1 MSITTSGFYQKNID
15 LFARLNKDVADIQ
28 VQVST
33 GNKSLSLKNNLQEIA
48 SLNASEE
55 HKLEV
60 TQFNS
65 NAERVISD
73 LEKIDTS
80 FGQMSNA
87 ATRLKELFV
96 ESTNGLL
103 SPDQRKLFK
112 LEIASIKTE
121 IMDIANG
128 TDANGNA
135 YFSGNSGV
143 TEPFKVD
150 NFGSISYSGASSS
163 RSLQISRN
171 SELPQNFSGDEVF
184 LSAGQGNAKFSVFD
198 ALDSFSQSLDYEIA
212 PAQSSNLFSKGTSL
226 DLVLP
231 GSGQEANF
239 KFDLVSNGTSHAIDA
254 NVYGNDFSSVVAK
267 INSHSGLNVTAVVSS
282 NNKITLT
289 AGGGGVDLKVENYA
303 TDLPIAL
310 DRSIGVQKVVASNV
324 NDEVILPHLIT
335 NAKVESQI
343 YGIFDHFSSIH
354 MDLGTTVRTAQNVTE
369 SAQETLLN
377 LNVDISKVKEADM
390 ADLLTKLQGLLN
402 NKEAAQATFSRISSK
417 NLFDYLG

>member
-33 GNKSLSLKNNLQEIA
+33 GNKSLSLKNNLQEI
-48 SLNASEE
+48 SNLNASEE

-96 ESTNGLL
+96 ESTNGFL
-103 SPDQRKLFK
+103 SPAQRKLFK

-212 PAQSSNLFSKGTSL
+212 PTQSSNLFSKGTSL
-226 DLVLP
+226 DLVFP

-239 KFDLVSNGTSHAIDA
+239 KFDLVSNGTSYAIDA

-267 INSHSGLNVTAVVSS
+267 INSQTGLNVTAVVSS

-289 AGGGGVDLKVENYA
+289 AGGGVDLKVENYA

-310 DRSIGVQKVVASNV
+310 DRSIGVQKVVASNI
-324 NDEVILPHLIT
+324 NDEIILPHLMT

-343 YGIFDHFSSIH
+343 YGVFDHFSS
-354 MDLGTTVRTAQNVTE
+354 MRVDLGTAVQTAQNITE

-377 LNVDISKVKEADM
+377 LNVDISKIKEADM

-402 NKEAAQATFSRISSK
+402 NKEAAQATFSRVSSK